1 MSILN
6 KSPFTSSGLLG
17 FGFQEL
23 PGFGNVRTAEFRDY
37 NNDGIDDRDQG
48 INIPN
53 PNVTEY
59 FPGFGNSISIGGPD
73 GPRVI
78 PGPGDGPGMSPPPV
92 RSEQPMQQMPVA
104 NSFLEQLQQST
115 GLLGQQIRNTQP
127 FATYTPTATDF
138 VRGVAQN
145 RFVGN
150 QFQMPTLGLQS
161 GEGIPVFGGTYTPL
175 PFGSA
180 YDISQSNDLTPIET
194 LLNAVSDERGGPGGL
209 DAQRKAFGML
219 DDLGNTVGYENL
231 GQLMTDVK
239 SGFGLFGNPLT
250 DPSYSIAG
258 PAVISSY
265 QPRIPGL
272 LGNLIEGIR
281 NFAGKG
287 NDDTDDT
294 TSKGIGGF
302 TKQDETRES
311 FRGGGTGAST
321 GDKIGDRAAAG
332 QRGEKAGPKGKGQY
346 GGR

>member
-6 KSPFTSSGLLG
+6 STFGPGL
-17 FGFQEL
+17 FGT
-23 PGFGNVRTAEFRDY
+23 GMRTADFRDY

-53 PNVTEY
+53 PNVKEY
-59 FPGFGNSISIGGPD
+59 FPSFGNSISIGGPD
-73 GPRVI
+73 GPRII
-78 PGPGDGPGMSPPPV
+78 PGPGDGLGMSPPSV

-127 FATYTPTATDF
+127 FATYTPTASDY
-138 VRGVAQN
+138 VRGVPQN

-209 DAQRKAFGML
+209 DAQREA
-219 DDLGNTVGYENL
+219 LGNSPGYPTLDHFTHNL
-231 GQLMTDVK
+231 K
-239 SGFGLFGNPLT
+239 SGFGLFGPPMKTHPRSPGL
-250 DPSYSIAG
+250 DLYES
-258 PAVISSY
+258 
-265 QPRIPGL
+265 RIPGL

-281 NFAGKG
+281 NFASKG
-287 NDDTDDT
+287 NDNTDDT

-311 FRGGGTGAST
+311 FRGGGTGGT
-321 GDKIGDRAAAG
+321 KGGGTAG
-332 QRGEKAGPKGKGQY
+332 GRSGGTAGGSAGPGGA
-346 GGR
+346 GGRAKGGKYT

>member
-6 KSPFTSSGLLG
+6 KSPFTSSGPLG

-23 PGFGNVRTAEFRDY
+23 PGFGNVRTADFRDY

-138 VRGVAQN
+138 VRGVPQN

-250 DPSYSIAG
+250 NPNYSIAG
-258 PAVISSY
+258 PPVLSQKY
-265 QPRIPGL
+265 EPRIPGL

-287 NDDTDDT
+287 SDEGGYSPPSGT
-294 TSKGIGGF
+294 TGAGGQTKRGGLKGGRRGEGGF
-302 TKQDETRES
+302 GKDKAGPGTDAGTS
-311 FRGGGTGAST
+311 GGTG
-321 GDKIGDRAAAG
+321 GRRGGAG
-332 QRGEKAGPKGKGQY
+332 KF
-346 GGR
+346 

>member
-17 FGFQEL
+17 FGFQEQ

-59 FPGFGNSISIGGPD
+59 FPGTPNVPSQQ
-73 GPRVI
+73 
-78 PGPGDGPGMSPPPV
+78 PV
-92 RSEQPMQQMPVA
+92 QQTVVQQMPVA

-138 VRGVAQN
+138 VRGVPQN

-194 LLNAVSDERGGPGGL
+194 LLNAVSNERGGPGGL
-209 DAQRKAFGML
+209 DAQREAFGML

-250 DPSYSIAG
+250 NPNYSIAG

-287 NDDTDDT
+287 NDDKDDT
-294 TSKGIGGF
+294 TSKNIGGF

-311 FRGGGTGAST
+311 FRGGGTGGT
-321 GDKIGDRAAAG
+321 
-332 QRGEKAGPKGKGQY
+332 KGGGTP
-346 GGR
+346 GGRSGGRAGGSAGAGGAGGRAKGGRYA